1 MDTTTIFVVFA
12 LAIVAIVALGRPV
25 RGKLNEAGA
34 EIHTYIDES
43 PEGTSEEKS
52 R

>member
-25 RGKLNEAGA
+25 HGKLNKTGA
-34 EIHTYIDES
+34 EIHTYVEESSDEA
-43 PEGTSEEKS
+43 PEEKL